1 MLACVVVVLDPSGE
15 FFVEYSDVGE
25 VERARQKA
33 LSDGA
38 EEALDLALGGA
49 IADGCMAE
57 QGASTRADLGDLFG
71 RVDRAVVDVERF
83 GNATF
88 IEGAAQGEDERVG
101 VLGQDALS
109 LVRLSAK
116 SAWQQTRLA
125 SSMKAMSFQCLRFPF
140 GKVRAPLAVL
150 HVGPEHRVGL
160 PFHREVNQPQSS
172 LA

>member
-1 MLACVVVVLDPSGE
+1 MVVVFDPTRE
-15 FFVEYSDVGE
+15 LLVEYRDVGE
-25 VERARQKA
+25 VESARQKA
-33 LSDGA
+33 LPDGA
-38 EEALDLALGGA
+38 EEALDFAFRSA
-49 IADGCMAE
+49 VADGCMAE
-57 QGASTRADLGDLFG
+57 QGANARADLGDLFG
-71 RVDRAVVDVERF
+71 GVDRAVVDVERF

-125 SSMKAMSFQCLRFPF
+125 SSVKAMSFQCLRFPF